1 MRKTSVLF
9 IIILVAVAFTGAA
22 FAQVKMHPDATPNTP
37 DQLRN
42 YEGCM
47 FTNRFNWTPEQIK
60 EWLKQPWT
68 PEELK
73 KMGPPEYY
81 MDKERVLPR
90 HYGNNLTPRQLY
102 ENGRS
107 VWYPI
112 VAQYGVGISAA
123 DFKKLWIDQEKWKDP
138 KHILLDVR
146 NEYEFNMA
154 HIAGAIRLDPGLD
167 YWRMP
172 LQASCQDCTY
182 YLQCKGGTVGDAG
195 DRGAFVKQRMIE
207 MGYTGP
213 ILNITEGFR
222 GWMEQGFPVRNFHGE
237 FIHVKGTFQKPDPFG
252 KAQLEKP
259 GVKQDPWA
267 PTVW

>member
-1 MRKTSVLF
+1 MKKTSVLF
-9 IIILVAVAFTGAA
+9 IIILATVVFTGTA

-37 DQLRN
+37 NNLGD
-42 YEGCM
+42 YEG
-47 FTNRFNWTPEQIK
+47 TPHRFNWSPKQIE
-60 EWLKQPWT
+60 EWQKQPWT

-81 MDKERVLPR
+81 MDKERALPR
-90 HYGNNLTPRQLY
+90 HYGNNLTPKQLY

-107 VWYPI
+107 VWYPL
-112 VAQYGVGISAA
+112 VAQYGVGISVA

-146 NEYEFNMA
+146 NEYEFNQG
-154 HIAGAIRLDPGLD
+154 HIPGAIRLDPGLD
-167 YWRMP
+167 YWRLP
-172 LQASCQDCTY
+172 VQAACQDCTY
-182 YLQCKGGTVGDAG
+182 YLQCKAGTQGDAG
-195 DRGAFVKQRMIE
+195 DRGAFVKMHMIE

-222 GWMEQGFPVRNFHGE
+222 GWIEQGFPMQNFHGQ
-237 FIHVKGTFQKPDPFG
+237 FTHVKGTFQQPDPYG
-252 KAQLEKP
+252 KAQIEKP
-259 GVKQDPWA
+259 GIKQDPWA